1 MTRCAPSPHRSGASG
16 TRPYWSCLRGGCI
29 AIPGHESTVACKAT
43 FKRMAEQRCRDGACL
58 QVNMLLTL
66 EEFCGEEGIFEGTGE
81 HGHLFEPMFGQ
92 VSTAT

>member
-1 MTRCAPSPHRSGASG
+1 MS
-16 TRPYWSCLRGGCI
+16 
-29 AIPGHESTVACKAT
+29 
-43 FKRMAEQRCRDGACL
+43 EQGCRDGARL